1 MGLDFGVY
9 AKKQGE
15 EPIELAYGR
24 KSWELV
30 YALVPDYDD
39 FINDDPTITIERWDA
54 LMEKLNK
61 IGPKLDEIYNAYH
74 ELDNWPDDW
83 VNRENMTPKMRDLFD
98 KNCDLCFEYE
108 IWYNRNFDT
117 SPTLGYDF
125 SVGYMLNFWEAD
137 KEVRKYLE
145 DPEYEVKAYV
155 SY

>member
-15 EPIELAYGR
+15 KPIELAYGR

-61 IGPKLDEIYNAYH
+61 IGPKLEDIQEAYYD
-74 ELDNWPDDW
+74 LDNWP
-83 VNRENMTPKMRDLFD
+83 NYHTPDLD
-98 KNCDLCFEYE
+98 KKYNELVELCAEYE
-108 IWYNRNFDT
+108 MWYNKSFECE
-117 SPTLGYDF
+117 PYLGYYF
-125 SVGYMLNFWEAD
+125 SVSYMLNFWIAD
-137 KEVRKYLE
+137 AEVRKYLE